1 MIVLADRNKW
11 TDQRLEYSTFD
22 YPVRTFWECFV
33 NQRGQIGRAFVMDLF
48 AKLLSGFVNLS
59 CQNLLDNH
67 YAEFKLHQLGC
78 DPTDLETRPTVSV
91 NITILISFN
100 TKSKNLNSNSKFKI
114 FNFDN
119 SETRYLGFVM
129 ELLLKILT
137 FDYFPTAR
145 CSPVKGKLLP
155 ALLSVRKGV
164 KNLFTDSVCRRGGGR
179 KIINFWP

>member
-1 MIVLADRNKW
+1 MDGPATGIFCLRFPRKKILRMFC
-11 TDQRLEYSTFD
+11 QSK
-22 YPVRTFWECFV
+22 RTNRTSIC
-33 NQRGQIGRAFVMDLF
+33 N
-48 AKLLSGFVNLS
+48 GFVCKIVERFVHLS

-100 TKSKNLNSNSKFKI
+100 TKSKNQNSNSKFKI

-179 KIINFWP
+179 KIINF